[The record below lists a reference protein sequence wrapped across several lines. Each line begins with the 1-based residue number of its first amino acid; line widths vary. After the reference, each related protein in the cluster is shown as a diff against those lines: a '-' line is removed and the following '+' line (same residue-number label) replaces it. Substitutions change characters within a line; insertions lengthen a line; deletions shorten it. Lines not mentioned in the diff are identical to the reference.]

1 MRGGKREGAGRRPGE
16 QTKVVRVPAAVLD
29 DVLALIA
36 DYRGG
41 SSNTVTTITAPL
53 EGVSLNTVTKITA
66 PLEGVSLNPVTPIET
81 PLEGLQCL
89 DRVVRKMLIK
99 SFGSLSKAAA
109 LGVRANGCGGLVVP
123 EQHLGRLK
131 VGHGLALA

>member
-1 MRGGKREGAGRRPGE
+1 
-16 QTKVVRVPAAVLD
+16 VRVPVAVLD

-36 DYRGG
+36 DYRGV

-53 EGVSLNTVTKITA
+53 EGVSLN
-66 PLEGVSLNPVTPIET
+66 SVTPIET

-99 SFGSLSKAAA
+99 SFGSLSKAAS

-123 EQHLGRLK
+123 EQHFGRLK